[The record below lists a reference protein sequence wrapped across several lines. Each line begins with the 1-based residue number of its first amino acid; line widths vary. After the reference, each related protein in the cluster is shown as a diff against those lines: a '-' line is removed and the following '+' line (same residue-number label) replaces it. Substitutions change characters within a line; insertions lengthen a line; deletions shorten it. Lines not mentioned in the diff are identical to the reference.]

1 MLARKKQGAAI
12 KIRLGRRGSVDI
24 EEGIMTDQ
32 IEERPPMNSR
42 YGYKRGWRK
51 VGKAPYRMDVL
62 SRLEQ
67 LAESETASDEVK
79 KQANQFLSEI
89 VGGRMPTV
97 SYDNAHKLIKANFSH
112 FNIRKIKQFHAKQ
125 EATSHAIFLACQAC
139 DNLRDQEIMINSQSE
154 RRKIIGQI
162 ASAINALSEVQSQL
176 IEGNND

>member
-1 MLARKKQGAAI
+1 LA
-12 KIRLGRRGSVDI
+12 GRRGSADI

-32 IEERPPMNSR
+32 VEERPPMNSR
-42 YGYKRGWRK
+42 FGYKRGWRNIK
-51 VGKAPYRMDVL
+51 KASYRMNVL
-62 SRLEQ
+62 ARLKQ
-67 LAESETASDEVK
+67 LAESQTASDEVK

-89 VGGRMPTV
+89 VDDRMPTV

-112 FNIRKIKQFHAKQ
+112 FNMKKIKQFHAKQ
-125 EATSHAIFLACQAC
+125 ETTSHAIFLACQAC
-139 DNLRDQEIMINSQSE
+139 DNLRDQEIMINSRSE